1 MNNKIKPRQFDAIV
15 IGGGHAGIEAA
26 YALAKRNFN
35 TALITLNLNRL
46 AMLPCNP
53 SIGGSAK
60 GIITKEIDA
69 LGGMQ
74 GFFSDLAMIQIK
86 MLNSSKGPS
95 VWSLRAQI
103 DKEKYCKIILEDIK
117 KQPNITLIED
127 EVVDLVVSKR
137 NVCKGVVLSSN
148 NEIINA
154 KVVVMTTGVYM
165 NARILRGD
173 KITYIGPDG
182 EKRSTSLSQNLKKY
196 GFDIIRLKTGT
207 PCRIYTN
214 SIDFSKVE
222 KEVLDDNDLFFSTR
236 SNRRLE
242 KQTYCY
248 LTHST
253 AETKRI
259 VEENIKR
266 SALYSGIIEGIGPR
280 YCPSFEDKIV
290 RFPSKVAHHIFFEPE
305 TNKGDIMYING
316 LSTSMPEDV
325 QDLMIKSIPGLENA
339 KVQKYGYAIE
349 YDAINPQNLYRSL
362 ESKIVKNFFSAGQ
375 PNGTSGY
382 EEAAAQGLVAGI
394 NAANKLDKKVPM
406 IISRSDAYI
415 GVLIDD
421 ITLKGTNEPYRMLTS
436 RAEYRLLLR
445 NDNVDERLCEY
456 AFKNKMISK
465 EEYQKIKDKYKF
477 INDTIASLKKEFVS
491 SNSFVAK
498 KYGLEHG
505 ISKLKF
511 LSNPE
516 VDPID
521 ILGKD
526 FPYITELTIQVRLFG
541 YLQKQKS
548 MAEKMNRL
556 EKLKLP
562 ENLNYS
568 EVENLATEAI
578 EKLNKLK
585 PLNIGQASRISG
597 INPADIQ
604 MLIYWMNHK
613 RNK

>member
-137 NVCKGVVLSSN
+137 NVCKGVILSSN

-290 RFPSKVAHHIFFEPE
+290 RFPSKVSHHIFFEPE

-477 INDTIASLKKEFVS
+477 INDTIARLKKEFVS

-521 ILGKD
+521 ILGDD

-562 ENLNYS
+562 ENLNYC

>member
-26 YALAKRNFN
+26 YALAKRNFS

-103 DKEKYCKIILEDIK
+103 DKEKYCKIILEDIE

-127 EVVDLVVSKR
+127 EVADLVVSKR

-222 KEVLDDNDLFFSTR
+222 KEVLDDNDLFFSPR

-465 EEYQKIKDKYKF
+465 DEYQKIKDKYKF

-516 VDPID
+516 VDPVD